1 MASYDFRIIR
11 PVVITDAMLTSSN
24 VPETV
29 AATYAGGT
37 TYAAGDR
44 SGLAPSVTGGAQL
57 IYESLSAG
65 NIGNALPVPPATST
79 AFWRYVASVYPAY
92 NSGYTYAL
100 GGIASSIT
108 TDSHLL
114 HESLVA
120 GNIGN
125 ALTDATKWLPLGS
138 PKVTDGTPYNSTN
151 RWTMFDQSY
160 TSQTICAEQIVLVLT
175 LGQVVNIAGFGNL
188 SGSTI
193 RLQNSV
199 SGFDETIQL
208 ITHDVGDWYEYWFE
222 DLIEEDEALFTDI
235 QPSVAGTFTVTITAT
250 GSTAG
255 CGVMVIGKEKLLGR
269 TQWGMSKEINSFS
282 RRETNSFGQTQL
294 RRGDYME
301 ILNAEV
307 HLDVGSESEVFRA
320 MKEYRD
326 EPLMVVGSTDFG
338 LSIMYGW
345 IHTWRVPCE
354 LTGGLMLV
362 EVRGLT

>member
-11 PVVITDAMLTSSN
+11 PVEILDSMLTSSN

-44 SGLAPSVTGGAQL
+44 VGLAPVDGAAQL
-57 IYESLSAG
+57 IYESLAGG
-65 NIGNALPVPPATST
+65 NIGNPLPVPPATAT

-92 NSGYTYAL
+92 SATVTYAL
-100 GGIASSIT
+100 GDTVSSIA

-114 HESLVA
+114 YESLVA
-120 GNIGN
+120 GNYGN
-125 ALTDATKWLPLGS
+125 ALSDTTKWLPLGS

-160 TSQTICAEQIVLVLT
+160 TSQTTCAEEIVLVLT

-188 SGSTI
+188 AGTSI

-208 ITHDVGDWYEYWFE
+208 TTHEVDGWYEYWFE
-222 DLIEEDEALFTDI
+222 DLEEEDEALFTDI
-235 QPSVAGTFTVTITAT
+235 PPTIAGTFTLTITAT
-250 GSTAG
+250 GGAAG
-255 CGVMVIGKEKLLGR
+255 CGVMVIGKEKLLGK

-282 RRETNSFGQTQL
+282 RRETNDFGQTQL
-294 RRGDYME
+294 RRGDYQE
-301 ILNAEV
+301 ILNVEV
-307 HLDVGSESEVFRA
+307 HLTPGSESDVFRA

-345 IHTWRVPCE
+345 IHSWRVPCE
-354 LTGGLMLV
+354 LTGGLMPV